1 MKLLGFLLLPAGWG
15 IVLTALVLFPLPA
28 WRNCFV
34 VAGICIQIIGFALI
48 FHRMSRRKEL
58 SR

>member
-1 MKLLGFLLLPAGWG
+1 MKLLGFLLLLAGWV
-15 IVLTALVLFPLPA
+15 IAMTALVLFRLPA
-28 WRNCFV
+28 LRNLFV
-34 VAGICIQIIGFALI
+34 FAGISIQVIGFALI

>member
-1 MKLLGFLLLPAGWG
+1 
-15 IVLTALVLFPLPA
+15 
-28 WRNCFV
+28 V